1 MMLPP
6 SRRGL
11 VESIFMPLYPFGAGR
26 VPVRPNASAAFH
38 RTIWRWHF
46 WAGLLVAPILLMLS
60 LTGALYLFND
70 ELNDAIYP
78 ELRFVAPHDTNVPM
92 SRMIEAALTAYPGS
106 ASRVDM
112 PDTANRPAVVFVQPT
127 GGPPRRV
134 AVDPGTGRVLG
145 SVVYD
150 RTLVGWAD
158 AMHRSILMG
167 VFGERLVELAVSWAL
182 VLLVTG
188 VILWWPRGRFTAA
201 GTLWPRRSGRGRR
214 FWRDLHGPVGVWT
227 VALIGFLIVTGLPWA
242 GVSGPLIHRVGAT
255 LGVGYPPSFRQY
267 NIPHSVPMK
276 AALGDAPWTLE
287 DAPLPQSRR
296 PHAAMPAMDGEH
308 ADHGPETPGMTR
320 DPAVIR
326 GTDRVTAILRAHGWS
341 GSYRLFLPK
350 GANGVYTVF
359 TYPERPAGQ
368 KTLYIDRYSFRP
380 IGPEVRYAEY
390 GIIGRAVESG
400 VQLHMGNYFGRANQ
414 LLMLI
419 PCIAIWVLTFSGVAM
434 WWKRRPAGR
443 IGAPPALSGARVGG
457 LLLSLVAA
465 AIALPLFGL
474 SLIVI
479 GLLDRA
485 LLWGRHRIAIEQG

>member
-1 MMLPP
+1 MTSA
-6 SRRGL
+6 SRH
-11 VESIFMPLYPFGAGR
+11 
-26 VPVRPNASAAFH
+26 AAFH

-60 LTGALYLFND
+60 LTGAIYLFND

-78 ELRFVAPHDTNVPM
+78 EQRFVAPRHSDVPM
-92 SRMIEAALTAYPGS
+92 SRMIEAALAAYPGS

-112 PDTANRPAVVFVQPT
+112 PQATNRSAVVFVQPT
-127 GGPPRRV
+127 QGPPRRV
-134 AVDPGTGRVLG
+134 AVDPGTGKVLG

-158 AMHRSILMG
+158 AMHRSMLMG
-167 VFGERLVELAVSWAL
+167 MFGERLVELAVSWAL

-201 GTLWPRRSGRGRR
+201 GTLWPRLRGQGRR

-242 GVSGPLIHRVGAT
+242 GVSGPLIHRAGAA

-287 DAPLPQSRR
+287 DAPM
-296 PHAAMPAMDGEH
+296 PHSAMPAMGGEH
-308 ADHGPETPGMTR
+308 ADHGPEMPGATH

-326 GTDRVTAILRAHGWS
+326 GTDRVTAILSAHGWS

-350 GANGVYTVF
+350 EADGVYTVF
-359 TYPERPAGQ
+359 TYPDRPVGQ
-368 KTLYIDRYSFRP
+368 KTLYIDRYSFRS
-380 IGPEVRYAEY
+380 IGPEVRYADY
-390 GIIGRAVESG
+390 GIVGRAVESG

-419 PCIAIWVLTFSGVAM
+419 PCIAIWVLTISGVAM
-434 WWKRRPAGR
+434 WWKRRPSGR
-443 IGAPPALSGARVGG
+443 LGAPPKLSGARVGG
-457 LLLSLVAA
+457 LLASLVVAG
-465 AIALPLFGL
+465 IALPLFGL

-479 GLLDRA
+479 GLLDRIV
-485 LLWGRHRIAIEQG
+485 LWSRRRMAIERG

>member
-1 MMLPP
+1 MTSA
-6 SRRGL
+6 SRH
-11 VESIFMPLYPFGAGR
+11 
-26 VPVRPNASAAFH
+26 AAFR

-60 LTGALYLFND
+60 LTGAIYLFND

-78 ELRFVAPHDTNVPM
+78 EQHFVAPHHSDVPM
-92 SRMIEAALTAYPGS
+92 SRMIEAALAAYPGS

-112 PDTANRPAVVFVQPT
+112 PQTTNRSAVVFVQPT
-127 GGPPRRV
+127 QGPPRRV
-134 AVDPGTGRVLG
+134 AVDPGTGKVLG

-158 AMHRSILMG
+158 AMHRSMLMG
-167 VFGERLVELAVSWAL
+167 MFGERLVELAVSWAL

-188 VILWWPRGRFTAA
+188 VILWWPRGRFSVA
-201 GTLWPRRSGRGRR
+201 GTLWPRLRGQGRR

-242 GVSGPLIHRVGAT
+242 GVSGPLIHRVGAA

-287 DAPLPQSRR
+287 DAPM
-296 PHAAMPAMDGEH
+296 PHSAMPAMGGEH
-308 ADHGPETPGMTR
+308 ADHGPEMPGATH
-320 DPAVIR
+320 DPQVIR

-350 GANGVYTVF
+350 GADGVYTVF
-359 TYPERPAGQ
+359 TYPDRPVGQ
-368 KTLYIDRYSFRP
+368 KTIYIDRYSFRP
-380 IGPEVRYAEY
+380 IGPEVRYTDY
-390 GIIGRAVESG
+390 GIVGRAVESG

-419 PCIAIWVLTFSGVAM
+419 PCIAIWVLTISGVAM
-434 WWKRRPAGR
+434 WWKRRPSGR
-443 IGAPPALSGARVGG
+443 LGAPPKLSGARVGG
-457 LLLSLVAA
+457 LLASLVVAG
-465 AIALPLFGL
+465 IALPLFGL

-479 GLLDRA
+479 GLLDRIV
-485 LLWGRHRIAIEQG
+485 LWSRGRVAIEQG

>member
-1 MMLPP
+1 MPLFVPP
-6 SRRGL
+6 VLTRASRR
-11 VESIFMPLYPFGAGR
+11 
-26 VPVRPNASAAFH
+26 AAFH

-60 LTGALYLFND
+60 LTGAIYLFND
-70 ELNDAIYP
+70 ELNDALYP
-78 ELRFVAPHDTNVPM
+78 QLRFVPAHRETVPM
-92 SRMIEAALTAYPGS
+92 SHMIQAALTAYPGR

-112 PDTANRPAVVFVQPT
+112 PATDTRSAVVFVQPDA
-127 GGPPRRV
+127 GPPRRV

-150 RTLVGWAD
+150 RTPVGWAD

-188 VILWWPRGRFTAA
+188 LILWWPRGGFRVA
-201 GTLWPRRSGRGRR
+201 GTLWPRWSGRGRR
-214 FWRDLHGPVGVWT
+214 FWRDLHGPVGVWS

-242 GVSGPLIHRVGAT
+242 GVSGPLIHRVSGAI
-255 LGVGYPPSFRQY
+255 GVGYPPSFRQY

-276 AALGDAPWTLE
+276 IALGDAPWTLE
-287 DAPLPQSRR
+287 DAPLPRS
-296 PHAAMPAMDGEH
+296 AMPAMAGDH
-308 ADHGPETPGMTR
+308 ADHGPESPGATR
-320 DPAVIR
+320 DPAIVR
-326 GTDRVTAILRAHGWS
+326 GTDRVTDVLRAHGWS

-350 GANGVYTVF
+350 GPDGVYTVF
-359 TYPERPAGQ
+359 TYPDRPVGQ

-380 IGPEVRYAEY
+380 IGPEVRYADY
-390 GIIGRAVESG
+390 GVVGRAVESG

-414 LLMLI
+414 WVMLI
-419 PCIAIWVLTFSGVAM
+419 PCIAIWVLTISGVAM

-443 IGAPPALSGARVGG
+443 IGAPPRLSGARVGG
-457 LLLSLVAA
+457 LVAALLVAG
-465 AIALPLFGL
+465 IALPLFGV

-479 GLLDRA
+479 GALDR
-485 LLWGRHRIAIEQG
+485 LVLWGRRMAVERG

>member
-1 MMLPP
+1 MSLFVPP
-6 SRRGL
+6 AP
-11 VESIFMPLYPFGAGR
+11 MR
-26 VPVRPNASAAFH
+26 VSHRAAFH

-70 ELNDAIYP
+70 ELNDALYP
-78 ELRFVAPHDTNVPM
+78 QLRFVAPHRETVPM
-92 SRMIEAALTAYPGS
+92 SHMIQAALIAYPGS

-112 PDTANRPAVVFVQPT
+112 PATNTRSAVVFVQPDA
-127 GGPPRRV
+127 GPPRRV

-188 VILWWPRGRFTAA
+188 LILWWPRGRFRAA
-201 GTLWPRRSGRGRR
+201 GALWPRLSGRERR
-214 FWRDLHGPVGVWT
+214 FWRDLHGPVGLWSG
-227 VALIGFLIVTGLPWA
+227 ALILFLILTGLPWA
-242 GVSGPLIHRVGAT
+242 GISGPRLHQASAA

-287 DAPLPQSRR
+287 DAPM
-296 PHAAMPAMDGEH
+296 PHSTMPTMAGDH
-308 ADHGPETPGMTR
+308 AGHGPESPGTTR

-326 GTDRVTAILRAHGWS
+326 GTDRVMSVLQAHGWS

-350 GANGVYTVF
+350 GPEGVYTVF
-359 TYPERPAGQ
+359 TYPDRPVGQ

-380 IGPEVRYAEY
+380 IGPEVRYADY
-390 GIIGRAVESG
+390 GMVGRAVESG

-414 LLMLI
+414 LVMLI
-419 PCIAIWVLTFSGVAM
+419 PCIAIWVLTISGVAM

-443 IGAPPALSGARVGG
+443 IGAPPPLSGARVGG
-457 LLLSLVAA
+457 LIASLLVAG
-465 AIALPLFGL
+465 IALPLFGV

-479 GLLDRA
+479 GGLDR
-485 LLWGRHRIAIEQG
+485 LVLWGRRLAVERG